1 MTHHAMRLPITV
13 ALAAAGAMA
22 GPATECASAQ
32 GPSAAVP
39 VLVSADWLTQ
49 NLRNPR
55 VVVIHSAQQRA
66 DYDAGHVP
74 GSRWLP
80 WNAYTTSVPS
90 GLSTQLPPL
99 AQLDSS
105 LEAIGV
111 TDATHIVISGGPIQT
126 SGRLFFTLE
135 HAGLGGRVSLL
146 DGGIDAWRESG
157 RPVET
162 DEPAPA
168 VRGSLTLTATPARVA
183 DAEWV
188 SANAGKPGISVLDAR
203 TPEFY
208 SGTSA
213 GGQPRA
219 GHIPGA
225 GNVPFSW
232 LTGELGT
239 MRERAKLQRLFDQA
253 GVARGNK
260 VVTYC
265 HIGMQASALYVAA
278 RVLGYDAAVY
288 DGSWEDWSRRAELPV
303 AGGRRP

>member
-1 MTHHAMRLPITV
+1 MRHQHARTARRLLIATFGV
-13 ALAAAGAMA
+13 AAMQ
-22 GPATECASAQ
+22 GRATAQ
-32 GPSAAVP
+32 GPAPTAP
-39 VLVSADWLTQ
+39 VLVSVSWLAQ
-49 NLRNPR
+49 NLRNPL

-80 WNAYTTSVPS
+80 WNTYTTSIPN

-99 AQLDSS
+99 AQLDSA

-111 TDATHIVISGGPIQT
+111 GDGTHIVISGGPIQT
-126 SGRLFFTLE
+126 AGRLFFTLE
-135 HAGLGGRVSLL
+135 QAGLAGRVSLL

-157 RPVET
+157 RPVEME
-162 DEPAPA
+162 EPPPPA
-168 VRGSLTLTATPARVA
+168 RGRLTLTAAPARVVDA
-183 DAEWV
+183 DWLT
-188 SANAGKPGISVLDAR
+188 ANAGKPGITVLDAR

-208 SGTSA
+208 TGASA

-225 GNVPFSW
+225 NNVPFSW

-239 MRERAKLQRLFDQA
+239 MREPAKLQRLFDQA
-253 GVARGNK
+253 GATRGNE
-260 VVTYC
+260 VITYC

-278 RVLGYDAAVY
+278 RILGYDAAVY
-288 DGSWEDWSRRAELPV
+288 DGSWEDWSRRTELPV
-303 AGGRRP
+303 AGGPRRP